1 MYHFDPYLGTP
12 PMASVRLLCQSGHL
26 KRRYCRKG
34 PAIRKMISD
43 LGLLGHFQRIVDL
56 DAYSK
61 SVATFASTSS
71 MIGVGRVS
79 TLRAWRAAR
88 SMTRG

>member
-1 MYHFDPYLGTP
+1 MTGSGRQDQFADRSRRSCSRAKPATQ
-12 PMASVRLLCQSGHL
+12 SSLLP
-26 KRRYCRKG
+26 RG
-34 PAIRKMISD
+34 PAIRQMISD
-43 LGLLGHFQRIVDL
+43 LGLLGHFQHIADL

-79 TLRAWRAAR
+79 TLRA
-88 SMTRG
+88 

>member
-1 MYHFDPYLGTP
+1 
-12 PMASVRLLCQSGHL
+12 
-26 KRRYCRKG
+26 
-34 PAIRKMISD
+34 MISD
-43 LGLLGHFQRIVDL
+43 LGLLGHFQRIFDL

-79 TLRAWRAAR
+79 TLRA
-88 SMTRG
+88 